1 MIKIIVLLVGL
12 AIGFGAGVYWGV
24 KNPEQAKTLAAAE
37 ERKVLEKQK
46 ELLQKMKAK
55 LDQLASSRVGTTA
68 KGVGSGFVSGAQ
80 TGAAK
85 ANAKAAIQMYSLF
98 ISTKIS
104 RNPAPSTLRMPI
116 SLVRFTVLIPERP
129 NSPMH
134 AIAMAI
140 TVAIDIISVHCS

>member
-12 AIGFGAGVYWGV
+12 AVGFGAGVYWGV

-68 KGVGSGFVSGAQ
+68 KGIGSGFVSGAQ

-85 ANAKAAIQMYSLF
+85 ADPEVEKLKAESDQQLAELDKLLKSG
-98 ISTKIS
+98 
-104 RNPAPSTLRMPI
+104 N
-116 SLVRFTVLIPERP
+116 
-129 NSPMH
+129 
-134 AIAMAI
+134 
-140 TVAIDIISVHCS
+140 